1 MNYDIHI
8 SLLNCNPSLIQR
20 VNLEGFIED
29 AIFEV
34 ASKFNID
41 FNCLVFSYPNSN

>member
-8 SLLNCNPSLIQR
+8 SLKNCNPSFIQK

-29 AIFEV
+29 AIFDV
-34 ASKFNID
+34 ASKFNLD
-41 FNCLVFSYPNSN
+41 FCCLTFSYPNSK